1 VTGKALVALTETGDQ
16 NIITASSSATTTVFN
31 LSRTGAITVAAGQG
45 LDTLAAGALNIGT
58 TTQTALTL
66 GRSGATTTITG
77 STVNI
82 ANLTTNGVVYTSGG
96 NGTLNTEALLAISR
110 GGTNSNATPT
120 AGAIAYGTGTAYA
133 FNTAG
138 TSGQPLLSGGTG
150 APTFGTLGLVYGGT
164 NADLSGVATGGLIY
178 KAASSLAGTGA
189 LSGILQGN
197 GSSAPS
203 AITGTANYLPKWS
216 ASAPYLTATSS
227 IFDNG
232 NVGIGTTS
240 PLEKLDIS
248 GNATASGN
256 LTFSG
261 AITIASRAFNQLTIG
276 DTQTG
281 DILLSPGTG
290 KQVRF
295 FSSSNYIDSSGNL
308 VMGGNLTVGGT
319 TTFNN
324 ITYTWPSTQ
333 TANYVLSTNGSGT
346 LSWVDPAGAA
356 SSAIYWNQ
364 QNGLLFPKNSTV
376 DLTIGGQSTSSAK
389 FAFINVNSGTPTAS
403 ISGNL
408 ALAVPTGATP
418 ANQLKLLNGG
428 SFTIR
433 ISPGGDVGLE
443 DAFQITKGG
452 AILGTGNTTFGIT
465 PTSGAG
471 NRMMWIPA
479 KAAFRAGRAGGTHW
493 DDSNIGNYSVA
504 FGESTRASGTHS
516 FAAGIFT
523 VASGNYSAA
532 LGYGNTASG
541 TYAFVAGGNNS
552 TAAGSN
558 SLVLGNLSTA
568 NNTGS
573 IVIGERADSNAN
585 NAIVIGTGFDTL
597 NHLTSSIANS
607 LTIGFNST
615 VGTFFVGPGSGA
627 GTYGNVGIGTT
638 SVEGLFKVQGA
649 KTGKALA
656 IFNETGDQAIFTA
669 SSSGLPRFTITNQG
683 GIMLGNSVG
692 ASNQCLLGGSTASWG
707 SCGSG
712 SSQWTDG
719 TGGIYY
725 NSGNVAIGTTDP
737 SLYKFFVNGVG
748 NSKAL
753 SVFAGD
759 GNQDLFTASTSG
771 ITRFL
776 IDKTGNIGIGTTLPS
791 VRLHVV
797 NNSTLDG
804 SWNQGILVE
813 NTGGSSGEAAVTFK
827 SALSSNYWF
836 TGINGA
842 DVYDIA
848 YGTGFFNSNVKFR
861 INSNGQIGIATTNPS
876 ATLDISGSAS
886 LSGDLT
892 FRNTNVAHDINI
904 FDGGSLT
911 FRTSVGGNAVT
922 KAAMT
927 ITNSANVG
935 IGTTAPI
942 GKLNVDGAVT
952 GKALVILNETGNQAI
967 LTASKSGTTKFLIDN
982 NGNVGIGTTNTSNA
996 MLSVSGTSLFQDQ
1009 ITVSNKGIE
1018 FTESDT
1024 NPTCATGNFNIY
1036 ADLSENKLKKCQNG
1050 TVSDLDTVGGGGG
1063 SSGIVVKY
1071 KSADETVNN
1080 SATLQNDDHLF
1091 FSIGANET
1099 WTFRF
1104 VLFANSGTTPD
1115 LKAAVSAP
1123 SGASCIY
1130 AAIDAE
1136 AAVTTPQVTTCGTAT
1151 ALLSGNGA
1159 YDVYEVV
1166 GTVVNG
1172 ATAGTVTLQWAQNTA
1187 TAANTIVAAGSYMH
1201 AFILVGSDLAELY
1214 YTNES
1219 DLVPGMVVSLDKNFS
1234 AGVVKAAKPYDT
1246 NTIGVVSTQP
1256 GLVIGEAR
1264 ERSMRTV
1271 PIALA
1276 GRIPVKVTNEN
1287 GDIHA
1292 GDYLT
1297 SSSKPGY
1304 AMKATRSGPIIGQA
1318 LEDAVM
1324 FDDHTGV
1331 VLMFVKNGFYFG
1343 SNVVLQDEKNML
1355 GDLLLQNK
1363 SNNTNALNDGAIS
1376 DIEALSSII
1385 TASKSDLLINLG
1397 EDGKVTFKGSSPA
1410 AITFDADGNAIFQ
1423 GELTASKINGI
1434 IPGLTNL
1441 NDRMASLETTVATIS
1456 ALVAS
1461 QSAIIEQ
1468 YVIGTSASAS
1478 LFNEIDSLLL
1488 DKKNAFEPSVFATE
1502 GVATISGNL
1511 RVKGTGLFES
1521 VVTILDALTTRKLI
1535 STGLAT
1541 FLDDV
1546 LINGDT
1552 QFRGKVT
1559 FSQDTAGIVFVRKG
1573 SKDAVVI
1580 FKKPY
1585 QKPPIIHAA
1594 IMTDD
1599 AVNETLSAKIL
1610 SENSEFIVTNVS
1622 KTGFKI
1628 LLKKAAVVDI
1638 PFAWTAFVNAKE

>member
-1 VTGKALVALTETGDQ
+1 LGG
-16 NIITASSSATTTVFN
+16 TASSSAKF
-31 LSRTGAITVAAGQG
+31 GF
-45 LDTLAAGALNIGT
+45 LNI
-58 TTQTALTL
+58 
-66 GRSGATTTITG
+66 
-77 STVNI
+77 
-82 ANLTTNGVVYTSGG
+82 
-96 NGTLNTEALLAISR
+96 
-110 GGTNSNATPT
+110 
-120 AGAIAYGTGTAYA
+120 
-133 FNTAG
+133 
-138 TSGQPLLSGGTG
+138 
-150 APTFGTLGLVYGGT
+150 
-164 NADLSGVATGGLIY
+164 
-178 KAASSLAGTGA
+178 
-189 LSGILQGN
+189 
-197 GSSAPS
+197 
-203 AITGTANYLPKWS
+203 
-216 ASAPYLTATSS
+216 
-227 IFDNG
+227 
-232 NVGIGTTS
+232 
-240 PLEKLDIS
+240 
-248 GNATASGN
+248 
-256 LTFSG
+256 
-261 AITIASRAFNQLTIG
+261 
-276 DTQTG
+276 
-281 DILLSPGTG
+281 
-290 KQVRF
+290 
-295 FSSSNYIDSSGNL
+295 
-308 VMGGNLTVGGT
+308 
-319 TTFNN
+319 
-324 ITYTWPSTQ
+324 
-333 TANYVLSTNGSGT
+333 
-346 LSWVDPAGAA
+346 
-356 SSAIYWNQ
+356 
-364 QNGLLFPKNSTV
+364 
-376 DLTIGGQSTSSAK
+376 
-389 FAFINVNSGTPTAS
+389 NSGTPTAS

-504 FGESTRASGTHS
+504 FGESARASGTHS

-573 IVIGERADSNAN
+573 IVIGERSDSNAN
-585 NAIVIGTGFDTL
+585 NAIVIGTGVDTL

-638 SVEGLFKVQGA
+638 SIEGLFKVQGA

-876 ATLDISGSAS
+876 ATLDVSGSAS

-927 ITNSANVG
+927 ITNSGNIG

-952 GKALVILNETGNQAI
+952 GKALVILNETGDQAI
-967 LTASKSGTTKFLIDN
+967 LTASKSGSTKFLIDAN
-982 NGNVGIGTTNTSNA
+982 GNVGIGTTNPTTGLEIVGVDKGLKITYQGNSTPAFLDVNSNGSVLWSSNVSAADVISDTTKPQWRIAISQLSDSFVIQHNNAGLSNWVSNNKTYFKIDGTGNIGIGTTAPIGKLNVDGAVTGKALVIFNETGDQAILTASKSGSTKFLIDANGNVGIGTTAPVHKLELASHTTADGGIGFGTDVELYRGAADTLYLASGDSLNLVLGNLQVAGTTVITSGRILQAANGTAASPSFTFASDTNTGIFGTGSDVLAIATAGTERLRVAANGNVGIGTTNTSNA

-1071 KSADETVNN
+1071 KSANETVNN
-1080 SATLQNDDHLF
+1080 SATLQNDDDLF

-1123 SGASCIY
+1123 SGASCMY

-1151 ALLSGNGA
+1151 AMLTGNGA

-1521 VVTILDALTTRKLI
+1521 VVTILDALTTRQLI

-1559 FSQDTAGIVFVRKG
+1559 FSQDTAGIVLVRKG
-1573 SKDAVVI
+1573 SKEAVVI